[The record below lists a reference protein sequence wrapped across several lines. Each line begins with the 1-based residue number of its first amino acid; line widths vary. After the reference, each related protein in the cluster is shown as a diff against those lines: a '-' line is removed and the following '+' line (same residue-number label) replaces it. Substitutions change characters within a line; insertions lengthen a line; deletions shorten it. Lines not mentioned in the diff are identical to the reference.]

1 MSQTTSTKV
10 AAIAFTANLVVCGL
24 IGTGL
29 LVLRTPSGPANAAA
43 PKPSA
48 STPTTPSPSTS
59 STPTPTETEPT
70 QTPTPTAPSAPTT
83 PSTAFKDVFGPG
95 GIVTKIPSSWPAK
108 VRSAKTDAQATDPAR
123 PTSFLRYG
131 GSASATQPLINVM
144 RNTERDFSTRYPGY
158 KLIALRPE
166 TWRGHES
173 VAWTFEFD
181 TADGRKHVDSVYW
194 RAGQNDYV
202 VYGSALV
209 KDWPAMQEI
218 YTTAHDAAQP

>member
-1 MSQTTSTKV
+1 MTQTTSTKV
-10 AAIAFTANLVVCGL
+10 AVIAFAANLVVCGL

-29 LVLRTPSGPANAAA
+29 LLLRSPSGPANAAA

-48 STPTTPSPSTS
+48 GTPTAPTPSTPTTPTESEPAPS
-59 STPTPTETEPT
+59 
-70 QTPTPTAPSAPTT
+70 TPTAPTAPTSKPT
-83 PSTAFKDVFGPG
+83 PSAAFKDVSGPG
-95 GIVTKIPSSWPAK
+95 GVVTKIPSGWPAK
-108 VRSAKTDAQATDPAR
+108 VRGGKTDAQATDPAQ

-131 GSASATQPLINVM
+131 GSASPAQPLITVM
-144 RNTERDFSTRYPGY
+144 RTTERNFSTQYPGY

-202 VYGSALV
+202 VYASALLTN
-209 KDWPAMQEI
+209 WPAMQQI